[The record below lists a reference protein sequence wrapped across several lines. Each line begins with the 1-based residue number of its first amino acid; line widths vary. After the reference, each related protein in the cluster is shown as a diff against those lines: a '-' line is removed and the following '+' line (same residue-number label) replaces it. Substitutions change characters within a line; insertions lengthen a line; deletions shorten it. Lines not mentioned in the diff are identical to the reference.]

1 MVVKAVKVFH
11 DKKEGVTRNVGDT
24 FTVSEERYKELN
36 STQFGVLVEKVA
48 EATKSEETKKPK
60 VTTQKSTKK

>member
-11 DKKEGVTRNVGDT
+11 DKKEGVTRNMGDT
-24 FTVSEERYKELN
+24 FTISEERYKELN
-36 STQFGVLVEKVA
+36 STQFGALVEKVA